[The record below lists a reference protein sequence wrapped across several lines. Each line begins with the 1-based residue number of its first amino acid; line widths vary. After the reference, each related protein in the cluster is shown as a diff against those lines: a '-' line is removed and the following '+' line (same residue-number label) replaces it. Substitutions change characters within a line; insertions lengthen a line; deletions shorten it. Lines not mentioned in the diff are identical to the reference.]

1 MLALSLIDYNKKNPS
16 PWLSMVECWVKKD
29 ESRTKPMPKTERFTL
44 PFDCLLCASAS
55 SQTTNAGLAVCVVE
69 FYECVKFTK
78 EYEETVCCPVYDG
91 WVYRMR
97 NLRWLSRKFP
107 VKGMMG
113 FYEIDLPADVT
124 LFVPTLEQMARKREE
139 ILMLP
144 LL

>member
-16 PWLSMVECWVKKD
+16 PWLSMVEAWVKKD

-55 SQTTNAGLAVCVVE
+55 SLTPNAGLAVCVVE

-78 EYEETVCCPVYDG
+78 EYEATVCCEVYDG

-107 VKGMMG
+107 VLGQMG
-113 FYEIDLPADVT
+113 FYEVELPSDVM
-124 LFVPTLEQMARKREE
+124 LFVPTHDQLFEKVDE
-139 ILMLP
+139 LLKLP
-144 LL
+144 LP